1 MIQFYSSFHRI
12 VSLLLFVLCFSRAQE
27 EISDFQKQAA
37 LFSQKCSK
45 CHTVG
50 KGDRVGPDL
59 KGVHQNRD
67 RKWLLG
73 FIRQPSLF
81 LESDSIAVSL
91 LSKYQGVRMPDLNLN
106 SQEVDF
112 LIEYIATAS
121 EGGALES
128 TSEILPPEKKQVVFP
143 DEGLTVSPGGVV
155 LTLLLWGSA
164 LVFKLRSKQTI
175 SLTLLFLSLGMA
187 YWSFGGRHYHQLV
200 GSQQGYEPQQP
211 IEYSHKLHAGQLE
224 ISCLYCHHGAEKS
237 ATAGVPSVNVCMNCH
252 RVIQKVSPELQK
264 LNDIWATHN
273 TKTPKTIEWIR
284 VHRLPDFVYF
294 NHQAHVQNN
303 ISCQECHGPVE
314 EMDRIRQASDLSMGF
329 CLNCH
334 RHEGKPAPSHWKRA
348 EGPQDCSSCHQ

>member
-1 MIQFYSSFHRI
+1 MIQYKSLFYTALIFFWVCSLSS
-12 VSLLLFVLCFSRAQE
+12 AQE
-27 EISDFQKQAA
+27 EVSDFQKQAA

-59 KGVHQNRD
+59 KGVHLSRD
-67 RKWLLG
+67 RKWLIG
-73 FIRQPSLF
+73 FIRQPSSF
-81 LESDSIAVSL
+81 LDTDSVAKAL
-91 LSKYQGVRMPDLNLN
+91 LAKYQGVRMPDLNLTP
-106 SQEVDF
+106 QESDA

-121 EGGALES
+121 EGGSIEGALE
-128 TSEILPPEKKQVVFP
+128 ILRPEKKQVLLP
-143 DEGLTVSPGGVV
+143 DEGLSVSPTGVF
-155 LTLLLWGSA
+155 LTFILWLSA
-164 LVFKLRSKQTI
+164 LILKLRSHSNL
-175 SLTLLFLSLGMA
+175 SLTTLILALAVA

-200 GSQQGYEPQQP
+200 GSQQGYEPEQP
-211 IEYSHKLHAGQLE
+211 IQYSHKLHAGQLE
-224 ISCLYCHHGAEKS
+224 ISCVYCHHGAEKS

-252 RVIQKVSPELQK
+252 QVIQKESPELKK
-264 LNDIWATHN
+264 LNDIWATRH

-294 NHQAHVQNN
+294 NHQAHIQNN

-348 EGPQDCSSCHQ
+348 TGPQDCSSCHQ